1 MADWQSYDSAA
12 DAHERL
18 RVPLMFAAPARDLVE
33 RLELGTARSFLDVG
47 AGSGVV
53 ARAASACP
61 LVVAVDPSLEMAR
74 VARRSG
80 VTRVVVAKAPPLP
93 IAEGSFDRV
102 AAGFVLSHIEPYE
115 EALRDMAR
123 VLRPGGMAGATAWG
137 DLHNKYRDAWNSVLE
152 RFVDP
157 EELRQATR
165 AALPWEEWLAGE
177 GNLRDAFAAAGF
189 RRVTAEQFQYP
200 VPVTIAGYLEMRETS
215 HAARFLRSRAGDDAV
230 ARFQE
235 AVAGEF
241 ASRFRDPIDHTLT
254 AWVVVGRK

>member
-33 RLELGTARSFLDVG
+33 RLELRSGRSLLDVG

-61 LVVAVDPSLEMAR
+61 MVTGVDPSIEMAR

-80 VTRVVVAKAPPLP
+80 VTRMVVAKAPGLP
-93 IAEGSFDRV
+93 FADDSFDRV

-123 VLRPGGMAGATAWG
+123 VLRPGGIAGATAWG
-137 DLHNKYRDAWNSVLE
+137 DLRNEYRDVWDSVLE
-152 RFVDP
+152 RFVDR
-157 EELRQATR
+157 EELREATR
-165 AALPWEEWLAGE
+165 AMLPWEDWLAGE
-177 GNLRDAFAAAGF
+177 GNLRDAFAAAGL
-189 RRVTAEQFQYP
+189 RSVTAERREYSIAM
-200 VPVTIAGYLEMRETS
+200 TIGAFLEIRQTS
-215 HAARFLRSRAGDDAV
+215 HAVRFLRARGGDEAV
-230 ARFQE
+230 SRFQE
-235 AVAGEF
+235 AVAREF
-241 ASRFRDPIDHTLT
+241 ASRFRDPIDHTRT